1 MEIQTLNPATPRQRQ
16 RIEAFLKR
24 NGLRIDDMNY
34 YAAALDDDGEMI
46 AGGGLKDDVI
56 KCVAVDDAHKGE
68 AIANTLVS
76 HLISHANQ
84 EGYSCIKL
92 FTKPK
97 NRQLFESL
105 SFRLLA
111 EAPEAILM
119 ETGIGGISNTVK
131 ALKKIKEESEKYK
144 EYNKECREDSKEC
157 KEDSKECKEDCKECK
172 EDSKECKEEEK
183 TNLNTSTPQH
193 LNTSYL
199 NTSTSQHLNTSY
211 LNTSTPHHLTTTTPP
226 RGVVVMNCNPFTLG
240 HRYLIEQA
248 AKQVKRLYVMV
259 VREDCSLF
267 AYTERKA
274 MVEQGV
280 ADIENV
286 SVIDGSDY
294 AISRATFPTYFLKRL
309 DDAADTQMQ
318 LDLDLFRRHIAPAL
332 GATVRFVG
340 TEPTDQLTR
349 RYNQLMHEALT
360 DVREIDRLAK
370 DGNAVSASRVRKAM
384 EQGDMNT
391 IRQLVPPTTLPY
403 IIAHLA
409 TQALQ
414 AELDTTPK
422 PGLVDKDNNGAH
434 RDMDHALMQLSINT
448 LHPYFMRLA
457 LLGFADT
464 LPSHT
469 AIRDTGIEAE
479 KAMLAATN
487 GVNTHKGA
495 LFSMGLAVVAAAYEE
510 KKAAANKEEREEERK
525 KEEKGKERGKEER
538 EDSQVPLK
546 SLESLESLAPLAP
559 IESLASPLSSLQLTI
574 KSLAASFPDTS
585 GTHGSKAK
593 QLSNGT
599 TTIKGALDNA
609 REGYE
614 KLFAEWLPFYN
625 ERRKSHDAHALHK
638 TLLRIM
644 CDLDDTN
651 IIYRTNFATAEQVK
665 QEARALLDNF
675 KEAYAAESKEKCTS
689 TIEECASAIEEK
701 CASAELLALKDMDH
715 RYTARNISPGGAA
728 DMLSL
733 TVFIGSI
740 QTY

>member
-1 MEIQTLNPATPRQRQ
+1 MEIQTLNPTTPRQRQ

-24 NGLRIDDMNY
+24 NGLRFDDMHY
-34 YAAALDDDGEMI
+34 YAAVTDDDGEMI
-46 AGGGLKDDVI
+46 AGGGLKGNVI

-68 AIANTLVS
+68 AIANTLIS
-76 HLISHANQ
+76 HLIAHANE
-84 EGYSCIKL
+84 EGHSNVML

-111 EAPEAILM
+111 EAPEAVLM
-119 ETGIGGISNTVK
+119 ETGIGGINNMVEQ
-131 ALKKIKEESEKYK
+131 LKKIKEEGEVCK
-144 EYNKECREDSKEC
+144 ENNQEC
-157 KEDSKECKEDCKECK
+157 KK
-172 EDSKECKEEEK
+172 EEK
-183 TNLNTSTPQH
+183 TNLNITTPQH
-193 LNTSYL
+193 LNP
-199 NTSTSQHLNTSY
+199 
-211 LNTSTPHHLTTTTPP
+211 STPQPLTTTTPL

-248 AKQVKRLYVMV
+248 AKQVERLFVMV

-267 AYTERKA
+267 AYAERKA

-280 ADIENV
+280 AHLENV
-286 SVIDGSDY
+286 TVIDGSEY
-294 AISRATFPTYFLKRL
+294 AISQATFPTYFLKRL
-309 DDAADTQMQ
+309 DDAADTQML

-349 RYNQLMHEALT
+349 RYNQLMHEVLA
-360 DVREIDRLAK
+360 DVREIVRLEK
-370 DGNAVSASRVRKAM
+370 EGNVVSASRVRKAM
-384 EQGDMNT
+384 EQGDMST

-434 RDMDHALMQLSINT
+434 RDMDYALMQRSIDT
-448 LHPYFMRLA
+448 LHPYFVKLA
-457 LLGFADT
+457 LLGCADA
-464 LPSHT
+464 LPTHT
-469 AIRDTGIEAE
+469 SIRDIGIEAE
-479 KAMLAATN
+479 KAMLSATN

-495 LFSMGLAVVAAAYEE
+495 LFSMGLAVVAAAHE
-510 KKAAANKEEREEERK
+510 KNT
-525 KEEKGKERGKEER
+525 
-538 EDSQVPLK
+538 D
-546 SLESLESLAPLAP
+546 
-559 IESLASPLSSLQLTI
+559 SLQTI
-574 KSLAASFPDTS
+574 IKALAASFPDTN

-593 QLSNGT
+593 LLSKGT
-599 TTIKGALDNA
+599 TAIKGALDNA

-614 KLFAEWLPFYN
+614 MLFAEWLPFYI
-625 ERRKSHDAHALHK
+625 ERRKERDAHTLHK

-651 IIYRTNFATAEQVK
+651 VIYRTDLATAEEVK
-665 QEARALLDNF
+665 QEARALLDSF
-675 KEAYAAESKEKCTS
+675 SK
-689 TIEECASAIEEK
+689 A
-701 CASAELLALKDMDH
+701 ALKDMDRH
-715 RYTARNISPGGAA
+715 YTTRNISPGGAA

-733 TVFIGSI
+733 TIFIGSI
-740 QTY
+740 QT

>member
-1 MEIQTLNPATPRQRQ
+1 MEIQTLNPTTPRQRQ

-24 NGLRIDDMNY
+24 NGLRFDDMHY
-34 YAAALDDDGEMI
+34 YAAVTDDDGEMI
-46 AGGGLKDDVI
+46 AGGGLKGNVI

-68 AIANTLVS
+68 AIANTLIS
-76 HLISHANQ
+76 HLIAHANE
-84 EGYSCIKL
+84 EGHSNVML

-111 EAPEAILM
+111 EAPEAVLM
-119 ETGIGGISNTVK
+119 ETGIGGINNMVEQ
-131 ALKKIKEESEKYK
+131 LKKIKEEGEV
-144 EYNKECREDSKEC
+144 C
-157 KEDSKECKEDCKECK
+157 KENN
-172 EDSKECKEEEK
+172 KECKEEEK
-183 TNLNTSTPQH
+183 TNLNITTPQH
-193 LNTSYL
+193 LNP
-199 NTSTSQHLNTSY
+199 
-211 LNTSTPHHLTTTTPP
+211 STPQPLTTTTPR

-248 AKQVKRLYVMV
+248 AKQVERLFVMV

-267 AYTERKA
+267 AYAERKA

-280 ADIENV
+280 AHLENV
-286 SVIDGSDY
+286 TVIDGSEY
-294 AISRATFPTYFLKRL
+294 AISQATFPTYFLKRL
-309 DDAADTQMQ
+309 DDAADTQML

-349 RYNQLMHEALT
+349 RYNQLMHEVLA
-360 DVREIDRLAK
+360 DVRETARLEK
-370 DGNAVSASRVRKAM
+370 EGNAVSASRVRKAM
-384 EQGDMNT
+384 EQGDMST

-434 RDMDHALMQLSINT
+434 RDMDYALMQRSIDT
-448 LHPYFMRLA
+448 LHPYFVKLA
-457 LLGFADT
+457 LLGCADA
-464 LPSHT
+464 LPTHT
-469 AIRDTGIEAE
+469 SIRDIGIEAE
-479 KAMLAATN
+479 KAMLSATN

-495 LFSMGLAVVAAAYEE
+495 LFSMGLAVVASAH
-510 KKAAANKEEREEERK
+510 EERK
-525 KEEKGKERGKEER
+525 IAANEEQILKERNGG
-538 EDSQVPLK
+538 EDVLV
-546 SLESLESLAPLAP
+546 
-559 IESLASPLSSLQLTI
+559 SLQTTI
-574 KSLAASFPDTS
+574 KALAASFPDTN

-593 QLSNGT
+593 LLSKGT
-599 TTIKGALDNA
+599 TAIKGALDNA

-614 KLFAEWLPFYN
+614 MLFAEWLPFYI
-625 ERRKSHDAHALHK
+625 ERRKERDAHTLHK

-651 IIYRTNFATAEQVK
+651 VIYRTDLATAEEVK
-665 QEARALLDNF
+665 QEARALLDSF
-675 KEAYAAESKEKCTS
+675 EEAV
-689 TIEECASAIEEK
+689 
-701 CASAELLALKDMDH
+701 LKDMDR

-733 TVFIGSI
+733 TIFIGSI
-740 QTY
+740 

>member
-1 MEIQTLNPATPRQRQ
+1 MEIQTLNPTTPRQRQ

-24 NGLRIDDMNY
+24 NGLRFDDMHY
-34 YAAALDDDGEMI
+34 YAAVTDDDGEMI
-46 AGGGLKDDVI
+46 AGGGLKGNVI

-68 AIANTLVS
+68 AIANTLIS
-76 HLISHANQ
+76 HLIAHANE
-84 EGYSCIKL
+84 EGHSNVML

-111 EAPEAILM
+111 EAPEAVLM
-119 ETGIGGISNTVK
+119 ETGIGGINNMVEQ
-131 ALKKIKEESEKYK
+131 LKKIKEEGEVCK
-144 EYNKECREDSKEC
+144 ENNQEC
-157 KEDSKECKEDCKECK
+157 KKK
-172 EDSKECKEEEK
+172 EK
-183 TNLNTSTPQH
+183 TNLNITTPQH
-193 LNTSYL
+193 LNP
-199 NTSTSQHLNTSY
+199 
-211 LNTSTPHHLTTTTPP
+211 STPQPLTTTPL

-248 AKQVKRLYVMV
+248 AKQVERLFVMV

-267 AYTERKA
+267 AYAERKA

-280 ADIENV
+280 AHLKNV
-286 SVIDGSDY
+286 TVIDGSEY
-294 AISRATFPTYFLKRL
+294 AISQATFPTYFLKRL
-309 DDAADTQMQ
+309 DDAADTQML

-340 TEPTDQLTR
+340 TEPTDRLTR
-349 RYNQLMHEALT
+349 RYNELMHEVLT
-360 DVREIDRLAK
+360 DVREISRLEK
-370 DGNAVSASRVRKAM
+370 EGNAVSASRVRKAM
-384 EQGDMNT
+384 EQGDMST

-434 RDMDHALMQLSINT
+434 RDMDYALMQRSIHT
-448 LHPYFMRLA
+448 LHPYFVKLA
-457 LLGFADT
+457 LLGSADA

-469 AIRDTGIEAE
+469 AIRDAGIEAE
-479 KAMLAATN
+479 KAMLSATN

-495 LFSMGLAVVAAAYEE
+495 LFSMGLAVVAAAH
-510 KKAAANKEEREEERK
+510 EERK
-525 KEEKGKERGKEER
+525 IAANEEQILKEKNGGEE
-538 EDSQVPLK
+538 VLV
-546 SLESLESLAPLAP
+546 
-559 IESLASPLSSLQLTI
+559 SLQTTI
-574 KSLAASFPDTS
+574 KALAASFPDTN

-593 QLSNGT
+593 LLSKGPT
-599 TTIKGALDNA
+599 AIKGALDNA

-614 KLFAEWLPFYN
+614 MLFAEWLPFYI
-625 ERRKSHDAHALHK
+625 ERRKERDAYTLHK

-651 IIYRTNFATAEQVK
+651 VIYRTDLATAEEVK

-675 KEAYAAESKEKCTS
+675 SK
-689 TIEECASAIEEK
+689 A
-701 CASAELLALKDMDH
+701 ALKDMDRH
-715 RYTARNISPGGAA
+715 YTTRNISPGGAA

-733 TVFIGSI
+733 TIFIGSI
-740 QTY
+740 QT

>member
-1 MEIQTLNPATPRQRQ
+1 MEIQTLNPTTPRQRQ

-24 NGLRIDDMNY
+24 NGLRFDDMHY
-34 YAAALDDDGEMI
+34 YAAVTDDDGEMI
-46 AGGGLKDDVI
+46 AGGGLKGNVI

-68 AIANTLVS
+68 AIANTLIS
-76 HLISHANQ
+76 HLIAHANE
-84 EGYSCIKL
+84 EGHSNVKL

-111 EAPEAILM
+111 EAPEAVLM
-119 ETGIGGISNTVK
+119 ETGIGGLGDTVE
-131 ALKKIKEESEKYK
+131 ALKKIKEEGEVCK
-144 EYNKECREDSKEC
+144 ENNQEC
-157 KEDSKECKEDCKECK
+157 KK
-172 EDSKECKEEEK
+172 EEK
-183 TNLNTSTPQH
+183 TNLNITTPQH
-193 LNTSYL
+193 LNP
-199 NTSTSQHLNTSY
+199 
-211 LNTSTPHHLTTTTPP
+211 STPQPLTTTTPL

-248 AKQVKRLYVMV
+248 AKQVERLFVMV

-267 AYTERKA
+267 AYAERKA

-280 ADIENV
+280 AHLKNV
-286 SVIDGSDY
+286 TVIDGSEY
-294 AISRATFPTYFLKRL
+294 AISQATFPTYFLKRL
-309 DDAADTQMQ
+309 DDAADTQML

-340 TEPTDQLTR
+340 TEPTDRLTR
-349 RYNQLMHEALT
+349 RYNQLMHEVLA
-360 DVREIDRLAK
+360 DVRETARLEK
-370 DGNAVSASRVRKAM
+370 EGNAVSASRVRKAM

-434 RDMDHALMQLSINT
+434 RDMDYALMQRSINT
-448 LHPYFMRLA
+448 LHPYFVKLA
-457 LLGFADT
+457 LLGCADA
-464 LPSHT
+464 LPTHT
-469 AIRDTGIEAE
+469 SIRDVGIEAE
-479 KAMLAATN
+479 RAMLSATN

-495 LFSMGLAVVAAAYEE
+495 LFSMGLAVVAAAHE
-510 KKAAANKEEREEERK
+510 KNT
-525 KEEKGKERGKEER
+525 
-538 EDSQVPLK
+538 D
-546 SLESLESLAPLAP
+546 
-559 IESLASPLSSLQLTI
+559 SLQTTI
-574 KSLAASFPDTS
+574 KALAASFPDTN

-593 QLSNGT
+593 LLSKGT
-599 TTIKGALDNA
+599 TAIKGALDNA

-614 KLFAEWLPFYN
+614 MLFAEWLPFYI
-625 ERRKSHDAHALHK
+625 ERRKEHDAYTLHK

-651 IIYRTNFATAEQVK
+651 VIYRTDLATAEEVK
-665 QEARALLDNF
+665 QEARALLDSF
-675 KEAYAAESKEKCTS
+675 SKAHTAEDKEKR
-689 TIEECASAIEEK
+689 IA
-701 CASAELLALKDMDH
+701 AELLALKDMDK

-733 TVFIGSI
+733 TVFVGSI
-740 QTY
+740 QT

>member
-24 NGLRIDDMNY
+24 NGLRFDDMHY
-34 YAAALDDDGEMI
+34 YAAVTDDDGEMI

-84 EGYSCIKL
+84 EGYGCIKL

-119 ETGIGGISNTVK
+119 ETGIGGISNTVE

-144 EYNKECREDSKEC
+144 EYNKEC
-157 KEDSKECKEDCKECK
+157 KEDSKKCK

-199 NTSTSQHLNTSY
+199 NTSTPQHLNTSY
-211 LNTSTPHHLTTTTPP
+211 LNTSTPQHLNTTPP
-226 RGVVVMNCNPFTLG
+226 RGGVVVMNCNPFTLG

-248 AKQVKRLYVMV
+248 AKQVERLYVMV

-274 MVEQGV
+274 MVERGV

-286 SVIDGSDY
+286 NVIDGSDY

-309 DDAADTQMQ
+309 DDAADTQML

-349 RYNQLMHEALT
+349 RYNQLMHEALK
-360 DVREIDRLAK
+360 DVRETARLEK

-384 EQGDMNT
+384 EEGDMNT

-434 RDMDHALMQLSINT
+434 RDMDYAMMQLSINT
-448 LHPYFMRLA
+448 LHPYFVRLA

-469 AIRDTGIEAE
+469 SIRDAGIEAE

-487 GVNTHKGA
+487 SVNTHKGA

-510 KKAAANKEEREEERK
+510 KKAAANKKVRGKEERK
-525 KEEKGKERGKEER
+525 EERGKEREKEER
-538 EDSQVPLK
+538 EDSLLSIENLSPL
-546 SLESLESLAPLAP
+546 
-559 IESLASPLSSLQLTI
+559 ESLASPLSSLQLTI
-574 KSLAASFPDTS
+574 KALAASFPDTS

-625 ERRKSHDAHALHK
+625 ERRKNHDAHALHK

-651 IIYRTNFATAEQVK
+651 VIYRTNVATAEEVK
-665 QEARALLDNF
+665 QEARALLANF
-675 KEAYAAESKEKCTS
+675 EEAYAAQDKEK
-689 TIEECASAIEEK
+689 CASAIEEK
-701 CASAELLALKDMDH
+701 CASAELLALKDMDR
-715 RYTARNISPGGAA
+715 RYTERNISPGGAA

>member
-24 NGLRIDDMNY
+24 NALRIDDMNY
-34 YAAALDDDGEMI
+34 YAAVLDDDGEMI

-84 EGYSCIKL
+84 EGYGCIKL

-119 ETGIGGISNTVK
+119 ETGIGGISNTVE

-144 EYNKECREDSKEC
+144 EYNKEC
-157 KEDSKECKEDCKECK
+157 KEDSKECRE
-172 EDSKECKEEEK
+172 
-183 TNLNTSTPQH
+183 
-193 LNTSYL
+193 NTSYL
-199 NTSTSQHLNTSY
+199 TTSP
-211 LNTSTPHHLTTTTPP
+211 PHHLTTIMQPT
-226 RGVVVMNCNPFTLG
+226 GCIVMNCNPFTLG

-248 AKQVKRLYVMV
+248 AKQVERLYVMV

-286 SVIDGSDY
+286 NVIDGSDY

-309 DDAADTQMQ
+309 DDAADTQML

-349 RYNQLMHEALT
+349 RYNQLMHEALK
-360 DVREIDRLAK
+360 DVREINRLEK

-384 EQGDMNT
+384 EEGDMNT

-448 LHPYFMRLA
+448 LHPYFVRLA
-457 LLGFADT
+457 FLGFADT

-469 AIRDTGIEAE
+469 VIRDAGIEAE
-479 KAMLAATN
+479 KAMLEATN

-510 KKAAANKEEREEERK
+510 KKAAANKEVRGKEREEEY
-525 KEEKGKERGKEER
+525 
-538 EDSQVPLK
+538 
-546 SLESLESLAPLAP
+546 
-559 IESLASPLSSLQLTI
+559 LSSLQLTI
-574 KSLAASFPDTS
+574 KALAASFPDTS

-599 TTIKGALDNA
+599 ITIKGALDNA

-651 IIYRTNFATAEQVK
+651 VIYRTNVATAEEVK
-665 QEARALLDNF
+665 QEARALLASF
-675 KEAYAAESKEKCTS
+675 EEAYAAEDKEK
-689 TIEECASAIEEK
+689 CASAIEEK
-701 CASAELLALKDMDH
+701 CASAELLALKDMDR
-715 RYTARNISPGGAA
+715 RYTERNISPGGAA

>member
-16 RIEAFLKR
+16 HIEAFLKR
-24 NGLRIDDMNY
+24 NALRIDDMNY
-34 YAAALDDDGEMI
+34 YAAVLDDDGEMI

-84 EGYSCIKL
+84 EGYGCIKL

-119 ETGIGGISNTVK
+119 ETGIGGISNTVE

-144 EYNKECREDSKEC
+144 EYNKEC
-157 KEDSKECKEDCKECK
+157 KEDSKKCKENT
-172 EDSKECKEEEK
+172 SY
-183 TNLNTSTPQH
+183 LNTSTPQH
-193 LNTSYL
+193 LNT
-199 NTSTSQHLNTSY
+199 TMQPT
-211 LNTSTPHHLTTTTPP
+211 
-226 RGVVVMNCNPFTLG
+226 GCIVMNCNPFTLG

-248 AKQVKRLYVMV
+248 AKQVERLYVMV

-286 SVIDGSDY
+286 NVIDGSDY

-309 DDAADTQMQ
+309 DDAADTQML

-349 RYNQLMHEALT
+349 RYNQLMHEVLK
-360 DVREIDRLAK
+360 DVREINRLEK
-370 DGNAVSASRVRKAM
+370 DSNAVSASRVRKAM
-384 EQGDMNT
+384 EEGDMNT
-391 IRQLVPPTTLPY
+391 IRQLVPLTTLPY

-409 TQALQ
+409 TRALH

-422 PGLVDKDNNGAH
+422 PGLVDKDNSGAH
-434 RDMDHALMQLSINT
+434 RDMDHALMSRSIRAI
-448 LHPYFMRLA
+448 HPYFVRLA
-457 LLGFADT
+457 LLGFAADM
-464 LPSHT
+464 PNHDD
-469 AIRDTGIEAE
+469 IVKTGIEAE
-479 KAMLAATN
+479 RAMFEATN
-487 GVNTHKGA
+487 GVNTYKGA
-495 LFSMGLAVVAAAYEE
+495 LFSMGLAVVAAAG
-510 KKAAANKEEREEERK
+510 KAWQGYSITPQALSAAISK
-525 KEEKGKERGKEER
+525 
-538 EDSQVPLK
+538 
-546 SLESLESLAPLAP
+546 LAFA
-559 IESLASPLSSLQLTI
+559 
-574 KSLAASFPDTS
+574 FPDTK

-593 QLSNGT
+593 QTAASET
-599 TTIKGALDNA
+599 ATFKGALDNA
-609 REGYE
+609 REGYPM
-614 KLFAEWLPFYN
+614 LFNDWLPFYAN
-625 ERRKSHDAHALHK
+625 LSKNGEPHALHL

-651 IIYRTNFATAEQVK
+651 IVYRTSLAMMKQVK
-665 QEARALLDNF
+665 EESRSVLSRWSGATHGTPQADAGTNLD
-675 KEAYAAESKEKCTS
+675 
-689 TIEECASAIEEK
+689 TI
-701 CASAELLALKDMDH
+701 LGDMN
-715 RYTARNISPGGAA
+715 RSFVQRNISPGGSA

-733 TVFIGSI
+733 VVFINGVLG
-740 QTY
+740 

>member
-24 NGLRIDDMNY
+24 NALRIDDMNY
-34 YAAALDDDGEMI
+34 YAAVLDDDGEMI

-84 EGYSCIKL
+84 EGYGCIKL

-119 ETGIGGISNTVK
+119 ETGIGGISNTVE

-144 EYNKECREDSKEC
+144 EYNKECKEDNKEC
-157 KEDSKECKEDCKECK
+157 KEDSKECK

-183 TNLNTSTPQH
+183 TNLNTTTPQH

-199 NTSTSQHLNTSY
+199 NTSTPQHLNT
-211 LNTSTPHHLTTTTPP
+211 TPP
-226 RGVVVMNCNPFTLG
+226 RGGVVVMNCNPFTLG

-248 AKQVKRLYVMV
+248 AKQVERLYVMV
-259 VREDCSLF
+259 VKEDCSLF

-309 DDAADTQMQ
+309 DDAADTQML

-349 RYNQLMHEALT
+349 RYNQLMHEALK
-360 DVREIDRLAK
+360 DVREINRLEK

-384 EQGDMNT
+384 EEGDMNT

-448 LHPYFMRLA
+448 LHPYFVRLA
-457 LLGFADT
+457 FLGFADT

-469 AIRDTGIEAE
+469 VIRDAGIEAE
-479 KAMLAATN
+479 KAMLEATN

-510 KKAAANKEEREEERK
+510 KKAAANKEER
-525 KEEKGKERGKEER
+525 GKEREE
-538 EDSQVPLK
+538 EY
-546 SLESLESLAPLAP
+546 
-559 IESLASPLSSLQLTI
+559 LSSLQLTI
-574 KSLAASFPDTS
+574 KALAASFPDTS

-651 IIYRTNFATAEQVK
+651 VIYRTNVVTAEEVK
-665 QEARALLDNF
+665 QEARALLASF
-675 KEAYAAESKEKCTS
+675 EEAYAAEDKEK
-689 TIEECASAIEEK
+689 CASAIEEK
-701 CASAELLALKDMDH
+701 CASAELLALKDMDR
-715 RYTARNISPGGAA
+715 RYTERNISPGGAA

>member
-34 YAAALDDDGEMI
+34 YAAVLDDDGEMI

-84 EGYSCIKL
+84 EGYGCIKL

-111 EAPEAILM
+111 EAPEAVLM
-119 ETGIGGISNTVK
+119 ETGIGGISNTVE

-144 EYNKECREDSKEC
+144 EYNKEC
-157 KEDSKECKEDCKECK
+157 KEDSKKCKE
-172 EDSKECKEEEK
+172 
-183 TNLNTSTPQH
+183 
-193 LNTSYL
+193 
-199 NTSTSQHLNTSY
+199 NTSY
-211 LNTSTPHHLTTTTPP
+211 LNTSTPQHLTTTMQPI
-226 RGVVVMNCNPFTLG
+226 GCIVMNCNPFTLG

-248 AKQVKRLYVMV
+248 AKQVERLYVMV

-309 DDAADTQMQ
+309 DDAADTQML

-349 RYNQLMHEALT
+349 RYNQLMHEALK
-360 DVREIDRLAK
+360 DVHEINRLEK

-384 EQGDMNT
+384 EEGDMNT

-434 RDMDHALMQLSINT
+434 RDMDYALMQLSINT
-448 LHPYFMRLA
+448 LHPYFVRLA
-457 LLGFADT
+457 FLGFADT

-469 AIRDTGIEAE
+469 VIRDAGIEAE
-479 KAMLAATN
+479 KAMLEATN

-510 KKAAANKEEREEERK
+510 KKAAANKEVRGKEERE
-525 KEEKGKERGKEER
+525 KEREKEER
-538 EDSQVPLK
+538 EDSQV
-546 SLESLESLAPLAP
+546 SLENLAPL
-559 IESLASPLSSLQLTI
+559 ESLASPLSSLQLTI
-574 KSLAASFPDTS
+574 KALAASFPDTS

-651 IIYRTNFATAEQVK
+651 VIYRTNVATAEEVK
-665 QEARALLDNF
+665 QEARALLASF
-675 KEAYAAESKEKCTS
+675 EEAYAAEDKEK
-689 TIEECASAIEEK
+689 CASAIEEK
-701 CASAELLALKDMDH
+701 CASAELLALKDMDR
-715 RYTARNISPGGAA
+715 RYTERNISPGGAA

>member
-1 MEIQTLNPATPRQRQ
+1 MEIQTLNPTTPRQRQ

-24 NGLRIDDMNY
+24 NGLRFDDMHY
-34 YAAALDDDGEMI
+34 YAAVTDDDGEMI
-46 AGGGLKDDVI
+46 AGGGLKGNVI

-68 AIANTLVS
+68 AIANTLIS
-76 HLISHANQ
+76 HLIAHANE
-84 EGYSCIKL
+84 EGYSNVML

-111 EAPEAILM
+111 EAPEAVLM
-119 ETGIGGISNTVK
+119 ETGIGGINNMVEQ
-131 ALKKIKEESEKYK
+131 LKKIKEEGEVCK
-144 EYNKECREDSKEC
+144 ENNQEC
-157 KEDSKECKEDCKECK
+157 KK
-172 EDSKECKEEEK
+172 EEK
-183 TNLNTSTPQH
+183 TNLNITTPQH
-193 LNTSYL
+193 LNP
-199 NTSTSQHLNTSY
+199 
-211 LNTSTPHHLTTTTPP
+211 STPQPLTTTTPR

-248 AKQVKRLYVMV
+248 AKQVERLFVMV

-267 AYTERKA
+267 AYAERKA

-280 ADIENV
+280 AHLKNV
-286 SVIDGSDY
+286 TVIDGSEY
-294 AISRATFPTYFLKRL
+294 AISQATFPTYFLKRL
-309 DDAADTQMQ
+309 DDAADTQML

-340 TEPTDQLTR
+340 TEPTDRLTR
-349 RYNQLMHEALT
+349 RYNQLMHEVLA
-360 DVREIDRLAK
+360 DVRETARLEK
-370 DGNAVSASRVRKAM
+370 EGNAVSASRVRKAM
-384 EQGDMNT
+384 EQGDMST

-434 RDMDHALMQLSINT
+434 RDMDYALMQRSIDT
-448 LHPYFMRLA
+448 LHPYFVQLA
-457 LLGFADT
+457 LLGCTDA
-464 LPSHT
+464 LPTHT
-469 AIRDTGIEAE
+469 SIRDIGIEAE
-479 KAMLAATN
+479 KAMLSATN

-495 LFSMGLAVVAAAYEE
+495 LFSMGLAVVAAAH
-510 KKAAANKEEREEERK
+510 EERK
-525 KEEKGKERGKEER
+525 IAANEEQILKERNGG
-538 EDSQVPLK
+538 EDVLV
-546 SLESLESLAPLAP
+546 
-559 IESLASPLSSLQLTI
+559 SLQTTI
-574 KSLAASFPDTS
+574 KALAASFPDTN

-593 QLSNGT
+593 LLSKGT
-599 TTIKGALDNA
+599 TAIKGALDNA

-614 KLFAEWLPFYN
+614 MLFAEWLPFYI
-625 ERRKSHDAHALHK
+625 ERRKERDAYTLHK

-651 IIYRTNFATAEQVK
+651 IIYRTDLATAEEVK
-665 QEARALLDNF
+665 QEARALLDSF
-675 KEAYAAESKEKCTS
+675 SK
-689 TIEECASAIEEK
+689 A
-701 CASAELLALKDMDH
+701 ALKDMDR

-733 TVFIGSI
+733 TIFIGSI
-740 QTY
+740 QT

>member
-34 YAAALDDDGEMI
+34 YAAVLDDDGEMI

-84 EGYSCIKL
+84 EGYGCIKL

-111 EAPEAILM
+111 KAPEAILM
-119 ETGIGGISNTVK
+119 ETGIGGISNTVE

-144 EYNKECREDSKEC
+144 EYNKEC
-157 KEDSKECKEDCKECK
+157 KEDSKKCK

-183 TNLNTSTPQH
+183 TNLNTTTPQHLNTPYLNTTTPQH

-199 NTSTSQHLNTSY
+199 NTTTPQHL
-211 LNTSTPHHLTTTTPP
+211 TTTPP
-226 RGVVVMNCNPFTLG
+226 RGGVVVMNCNPFTLG

-248 AKQVKRLYVMV
+248 AKQVERLYVMV

-309 DDAADTQMQ
+309 DDAADTQML

-349 RYNQLMHEALT
+349 RYNQLMHEALK

-422 PGLVDKDNNGAH
+422 PGLVDKENNGAH
-434 RDMDHALMQLSINT
+434 RNMDHALMQLSINT
-448 LHPYFMRLA
+448 LHPYFVRLA

-469 AIRDTGIEAE
+469 SIRDAGIEAE
-479 KAMLAATN
+479 KAMLEATN

-510 KKAAANKEEREEERK
+510 KKAAANKEERG
-525 KEEKGKERGKEER
+525 KEKEKEERGKEREKEKR
-538 EDSQVPLK
+538 EDSLVSIENLT
-546 SLESLESLAPLAP
+546 P
-559 IESLASPLSSLQLTI
+559 IESQASPLSSLQLTI
-574 KSLAASFPDTS
+574 KALAASFPDTS

-593 QLSNGT
+593 LLSNGT

-651 IIYRTNFATAEQVK
+651 VIYRTNVATAEEVK
-665 QEARALLDNF
+665 QEARALLASF
-675 KEAYAAESKEKCTS
+675 EEAYAAQDKEK
-689 TIEECASAIEEK
+689 CASAIEEK
-701 CASAELLALKDMDH
+701 CASAELLALKDMDR
-715 RYTARNISPGGAA
+715 RYTERNISPGGAA

>member
-34 YAAALDDDGEMI
+34 YAAVLDDDGEMI

-84 EGYSCIKL
+84 EGYGCIKL

-119 ETGIGGISNTVK
+119 ETGIGGISNTVE

-144 EYNKECREDSKEC
+144 EYNKEC
-157 KEDSKECKEDCKECK
+157 KEDNKECK

-183 TNLNTSTPQH
+183 TNLNTTTPQHLNTSYLNTTTPQHLNTSYLNTSTPQH

-199 NTSTSQHLNTSY
+199 NTSTPQHLNT
-211 LNTSTPHHLTTTTPP
+211 TPP
-226 RGVVVMNCNPFTLG
+226 RGGVVVMNCNPFTLG

-248 AKQVKRLYVMV
+248 AKQVERLYVMV

-309 DDAADTQMQ
+309 DDAADTQML

-349 RYNQLMHEALT
+349 RYNQLMHEALK
-360 DVREIDRLAK
+360 DVREINRLEK

-384 EQGDMNT
+384 EEGDMNT

-448 LHPYFMRLA
+448 LHPYFVRLA
-457 LLGFADT
+457 FLGFADT

-469 AIRDTGIEAE
+469 VIRDAGIEAE
-479 KAMLAATN
+479 KAMLEATN

-510 KKAAANKEEREEERK
+510 KKAAANKEVRGKEREEEY
-525 KEEKGKERGKEER
+525 
-538 EDSQVPLK
+538 
-546 SLESLESLAPLAP
+546 
-559 IESLASPLSSLQLTI
+559 LSSLQLTI
-574 KSLAASFPDTS
+574 KALAASFPDTS

-625 ERRKSHDAHALHK
+625 ERRKSHDVHALHK

-651 IIYRTNFATAEQVK
+651 VIYRTNVATAEEVK
-665 QEARALLDNF
+665 QEARALLASF
-675 KEAYAAESKEKCTS
+675 EEAYAAEDKEK
-689 TIEECASAIEEK
+689 CASAIEEK
-701 CASAELLALKDMDH
+701 CASAELLALKDMDR
-715 RYTARNISPGGAA
+715 RYTERNISPGGAA

>member
-1 MEIQTLNPATPRQRQ
+1 MEIQTLNPTTPRQRQ

-24 NGLRIDDMNY
+24 NGLRFDDMHY
-34 YAAALDDDGEMI
+34 YAAITDDDGEMI
-46 AGGGLKDDVI
+46 AGGGLKGNVI

-68 AIANTLVS
+68 AIANTLIS
-76 HLISHANQ
+76 HLIAHANE
-84 EGYSCIKL
+84 EGHSNVML

-111 EAPEAILM
+111 EAPEAVLM
-119 ETGIGGISNTVK
+119 ETGIGGINNTVEQ
-131 ALKKIKEESEKYK
+131 LEKIKEKGEV
-144 EYNKECREDSKEC
+144 C
-157 KEDSKECKEDCKECK
+157 KENN
-172 EDSKECKEEEK
+172 KECKEEEK

-193 LNTSYL
+193 LNT
-199 NTSTSQHLNTSY
+199 
-211 LNTSTPHHLTTTTPP
+211 TPP
-226 RGVVVMNCNPFTLG
+226 RRGVVVMNCNPFTLG

-248 AKQVKRLYVMV
+248 AKQVERLFVMV

-267 AYTERKA
+267 AYAERKA

-280 ADIENV
+280 AHLENV
-286 SVIDGSDY
+286 TVIDGSEY
-294 AISRATFPTYFLKRL
+294 AISQATFPTYFLKRL
-309 DDAADTQMQ
+309 DDAADTQML

-349 RYNQLMHEALT
+349 RYNQLMHEVLA
-360 DVREIDRLAK
+360 DVREIVRLEK
-370 DGNAVSASRVRKAM
+370 EGNAVSASRVRKAM
-384 EQGDMNT
+384 EQGDMST

-434 RDMDHALMQLSINT
+434 RDMDYALMQRSIHT
-448 LHPYFMRLA
+448 LHPYFVQLA
-457 LLGFADT
+457 RLGFADT
-464 LPSHT
+464 LPTHT
-469 AIRDTGIEAE
+469 AIRDIGIEAE
-479 KAMLAATN
+479 RAMLSTTN

-495 LFSMGLAVVAAAYEE
+495 LFSMGLAVVAAAHE
-510 KKAAANKEEREEERK
+510 K
-525 KEEKGKERGKEER
+525 
-538 EDSQVPLK
+538 DTD
-546 SLESLESLAPLAP
+546 
-559 IESLASPLSSLQLTI
+559 SLQTTI
-574 KSLAASFPDTS
+574 KALAASFPDTN

-593 QLSNGT
+593 LLSKGT
-599 TTIKGALDNA
+599 TAIKGALDNA

-614 KLFAEWLPFYN
+614 MLFAEWLPFYI
-625 ERRKSHDAHALHK
+625 ERRKERDAHTLHK

-651 IIYRTNFATAEQVK
+651 VIYRTDLATAEEVK
-665 QEARALLDNF
+665 QEARALLDSF
-675 KEAYAAESKEKCTS
+675 SKAHTAEDKEKR
-689 TIEECASAIEEK
+689 IA
-701 CASAELLALKDMDH
+701 AELLALKDMDK

-733 TVFIGSI
+733 TIFIGSI
-740 QTY
+740 QT

>member
-1 MEIQTLNPATPRQRQ
+1 MEIQTLNPTTPRQRQ

-24 NGLRIDDMNY
+24 NGLRFDDMHY
-34 YAAALDDDGEMI
+34 YAAITDDDGEMI
-46 AGGGLKDDVI
+46 AGGGLKGNVI

-68 AIANTLVS
+68 AIANTLIS
-76 HLISHANQ
+76 HLIAHANE
-84 EGYSCIKL
+84 EGHSNVML

-111 EAPEAILM
+111 EAPEAVLM
-119 ETGIGGISNTVK
+119 ETGIGGINNMVEQ
-131 ALKKIKEESEKYK
+131 LKKIKEEGEV
-144 EYNKECREDSKEC
+144 C
-157 KEDSKECKEDCKECK
+157 KENNQGCKK
-172 EDSKECKEEEK
+172 EEK
-183 TNLNTSTPQH
+183 TNLNITTPQH
-193 LNTSYL
+193 LNP
-199 NTSTSQHLNTSY
+199 
-211 LNTSTPHHLTTTTPP
+211 STPQLLITTTPL

-248 AKQVKRLYVMV
+248 AKQVERLFVMV

-267 AYTERKA
+267 AYAERKA

-280 ADIENV
+280 AHLKNV
-286 SVIDGSDY
+286 TVIDGSEY
-294 AISRATFPTYFLKRL
+294 AISQATFPTYFLKRL
-309 DDAADTQMQ
+309 DDAADTQML

-340 TEPTDQLTR
+340 TEPTDRLTR
-349 RYNQLMHEALT
+349 RYNQLMHEVLA
-360 DVREIDRLAK
+360 DVRETARLEK
-370 DGNAVSASRVRKAM
+370 KGNVVSASRVRKAM
-384 EQGDMNT
+384 EQGDMST

-434 RDMDHALMQLSINT
+434 RDMDYALMQRSIDT
-448 LHPYFMRLA
+448 LHPYFVKLA
-457 LLGFADT
+457 LLGCADA
-464 LPSHT
+464 LPTHAS
-469 AIRDTGIEAE
+469 IRDIGIEAE
-479 KAMLAATN
+479 KAMLSATN

-495 LFSMGLAVVAAAYEE
+495 LFSMGLAVVAAAH
-510 KKAAANKEEREEERK
+510 EERK
-525 KEEKGKERGKEER
+525 TAANEEQILKERNGG
-538 EDSQVPLK
+538 EDVLV
-546 SLESLESLAPLAP
+546 
-559 IESLASPLSSLQLTI
+559 SLQTTI
-574 KSLAASFPDTS
+574 KALAASFPDTN

-593 QLSNGT
+593 LLSKGT
-599 TTIKGALDNA
+599 TAIKGALDNA

-614 KLFAEWLPFYN
+614 MLFAEWLPFYI
-625 ERRKSHDAHALHK
+625 ERRKEHDAHTLHK

-651 IIYRTNFATAEQVK
+651 VIYRTDLATAEEVK

-675 KEAYAAESKEKCTS
+675 SEA
-689 TIEECASAIEEK
+689 
-701 CASAELLALKDMDH
+701 ALKDMDRH
-715 RYTARNISPGGAA
+715 YTTRNISPGGAA

-733 TVFIGSI
+733 TIFIGSI
-740 QTY
+740 QT

>member
-1 MEIQTLNPATPRQRQ
+1 MEIQTLNPTTPRQRQ

-24 NGLRIDDMNY
+24 NGLRFDDMHY
-34 YAAALDDDGEMI
+34 YAAITDDDGEMI
-46 AGGGLKDDVI
+46 AGGGLKGNVI

-68 AIANTLVS
+68 AIANTLIS
-76 HLISHANQ
+76 HLIAHANE
-84 EGYSCIKL
+84 EGHSNVML

-111 EAPEAILM
+111 EAPEAVLM
-119 ETGIGGISNTVK
+119 ETGIGGINNMVEQ
-131 ALKKIKEESEKYK
+131 LKKIKEEGEV
-144 EYNKECREDSKEC
+144 C
-157 KEDSKECKEDCKECK
+157 KENNQ
-172 EDSKECKEEEK
+172 ECKEEEK
-183 TNLNTSTPQH
+183 TNLNITTPQH
-193 LNTSYL
+193 LNP
-199 NTSTSQHLNTSY
+199 
-211 LNTSTPHHLTTTTPP
+211 STPQPLTTTTPL

-248 AKQVKRLYVMV
+248 AKQVERLFVMV

-267 AYTERKA
+267 AYAERKA

-280 ADIENV
+280 AHLENV
-286 SVIDGSDY
+286 TVIDGSEY
-294 AISRATFPTYFLKRL
+294 TISQATFPTYFLKRL
-309 DDAADTQMQ
+309 DDAADTQML

-349 RYNQLMHEALT
+349 RYNQLMHEVLA
-360 DVREIDRLAK
+360 DVRETARLEK
-370 DGNAVSASRVRKAM
+370 EGNAVSASRVRKAM
-384 EQGDMNT
+384 EQGDMST
-391 IRQLVPPTTLPY
+391 IRQLVPPTTIPY

-434 RDMDHALMQLSINT
+434 RDMDYALMQRSIDT
-448 LHPYFMRLA
+448 LHPYFVKLA
-457 LLGFADT
+457 LLGCADA
-464 LPSHT
+464 LPTHT
-469 AIRDTGIEAE
+469 SIRDIGIEAE
-479 KAMLAATN
+479 KAMLSATN

-495 LFSMGLAVVAAAYEE
+495 LFSMGLAVVAAAHE
-510 KKAAANKEEREEERK
+510 K
-525 KEEKGKERGKEER
+525 
-538 EDSQVPLK
+538 D
-546 SLESLESLAPLAP
+546 
-559 IESLASPLSSLQLTI
+559 IDSLQTTI
-574 KSLAASFPDTS
+574 KALAACFPDTN

-593 QLSNGT
+593 LLSKGT
-599 TTIKGALDNA
+599 TAIKGALDNA

-614 KLFAEWLPFYN
+614 MLFAEWLPFYI
-625 ERRKSHDAHALHK
+625 ERRKEHDAYTLHK

-651 IIYRTNFATAEQVK
+651 VIYRTDLATAEEVK
-665 QEARALLDNF
+665 QEARALLDSF
-675 KEAYAAESKEKCTS
+675 EEAV
-689 TIEECASAIEEK
+689 
-701 CASAELLALKDMDH
+701 LKDMDR

-733 TVFIGSI
+733 TIFIGSI
-740 QTY
+740 QT

>member
-1 MEIQTLNPATPRQRQ
+1 MEIQTLNPTTPRQRQ

-24 NGLRIDDMNY
+24 NGLRFDDMHY
-34 YAAALDDDGEMI
+34 YAAVTDDDGEMI
-46 AGGGLKDDVI
+46 AGGGLKGNVI

-68 AIANTLVS
+68 AIANTLIS
-76 HLISHANQ
+76 HLIAHANE
-84 EGYSCIKL
+84 EGHSNVML

-111 EAPEAILM
+111 EAPEAVLM
-119 ETGIGGISNTVK
+119 ETGIGGINNMVEQ
-131 ALKKIKEESEKYK
+131 LKKIKEEGEV
-144 EYNKECREDSKEC
+144 C
-157 KEDSKECKEDCKECK
+157 KDNNQ
-172 EDSKECKEEEK
+172 ECKEEEK
-183 TNLNTSTPQH
+183 TNLNTSTPHH
-193 LNTSYL
+193 LNISPP
-199 NTSTSQHLNTSY
+199 Q
-211 LNTSTPHHLTTTTPP
+211 PLTTTTPL

-248 AKQVKRLYVMV
+248 AKQVERLFVMV

-267 AYTERKA
+267 AYAERKA

-280 ADIENV
+280 AHLENV
-286 SVIDGSDY
+286 TVIDGSEY
-294 AISRATFPTYFLKRL
+294 AISQATFPTYFLKRL
-309 DDAADTQMQ
+309 DDAADTQML

-340 TEPTDQLTR
+340 TEPTDRLTR
-349 RYNQLMHEALT
+349 RYNQLMHEVLA
-360 DVREIDRLAK
+360 DVRETARLEK
-370 DGNAVSASRVRKAM
+370 KGNAVSASRVRKAM
-384 EQGDMNT
+384 EQGDMST

-434 RDMDHALMQLSINT
+434 RDMDYALMQLSINT
-448 LHPYFMRLA
+448 LHPYFVRLA

-469 AIRDTGIEAE
+469 AIRDAGIEAE

-495 LFSMGLAVVAAAYEE
+495 LFSMGLAVVAAAHEE
-510 KKAAANKEEREEERK
+510 NT
-525 KEEKGKERGKEER
+525 
-538 EDSQVPLK
+538 D
-546 SLESLESLAPLAP
+546 
-559 IESLASPLSSLQLTI
+559 SLQATI
-574 KSLAASFPDTS
+574 KALAASFPDTN

-593 QLSNGT
+593 LLSKGT
-599 TTIKGALDNA
+599 TVIKGALDNA

-614 KLFAEWLPFYN
+614 MLFAEWLPFYI
-625 ERRKSHDAHALHK
+625 ERRKERDAHTLHK

-651 IIYRTNFATAEQVK
+651 VIYRTDLATAEEVK

-675 KEAYAAESKEKCTS
+675 SK
-689 TIEECASAIEEK
+689 A
-701 CASAELLALKDMDH
+701 ALKDMDRH
-715 RYTARNISPGGAA
+715 YTTRNISPGGAA

-733 TVFIGSI
+733 TIFIGSI
-740 QTY
+740 QT